1 MSKYILRGR
10 TARRGATRGVAVLA
24 LVAMAA
30 LGACV
35 EKKSDTLAQDST
47 LNKDI
52 QLANA
57 DSTAQPQLRDTAAVA
72 TNPAPAPS
80 APAPAA
86 SRPAPTRTP
95 PRTVTRTPAPA
106 PRPTTPAPTKTTTA
120 SGNTVTRTPGKS
132 ESALGTIA
140 AGSTLSLTSNSR
152 VCTNTNKVGDHVTAT
167 LANAVSGSNG
177 AVIPAGAT
185 ANLEITQLKR
195 SENIN
200 DKIQMGFRITSVSFG
215 GHTYPVS
222 GTIASAQV
230 DRVKNQPS
238 SKDAQKVA
246 TGAAVG
252 AIVGQIL
259 GHNTKSTVI
268 GGAVGAAA
276 GAGAAATTSN
286 YEGCV
291 PDGGSIVVHLD
302 SPVQVHTS

>member
-1 MSKYILRGR
+1 MMMSKYISRGR
-10 TARRGATRGVAVLA
+10 TLRLGAAALA
-24 LVAMAA
+24 AMALA
-30 LGACV
+30 ACV

-52 QLANA
+52 QLANR
-57 DSTAQPQLRDTAAVA
+57 DSMAQPQLRDTAATA
-72 TNPAPAPS
+72 TP

-86 SRPAPTRTP
+86 AAPAPAPTRTTT
-95 PRTVTRTPAPA
+95 PRRTTTTTRTPAPVA
-106 PRPTTPAPTKTTTA
+106 TTPRPTTTA
-120 SGNTVTRTPGKS
+120 SGNTVTRGAGAATSGG
-132 ESALGTIA
+132 AVGTIA
-140 AGSTLSLTSNSR
+140 SGSTLNLASNSR
-152 VCTNTNKVGDHVTAT
+152 VCTNTNKVGDRVTAT
-167 LANAVSGSNG
+167 LKQAVTGSNG

-195 SENIN
+195 SENVN

-215 GHTYPVS
+215 GHTYPVA

-252 AIVGQIL
+252 AVVGQII

-276 GAGAAATTSN
+276 GAGAAAATSN

-291 PDGGSIVVHLD
+291 PDGGSIVVTLN
-302 SPVQVHTS
+302 SPLQVHTS

>member
-1 MSKYILRGR
+1 MSKYISRGR
-10 TARRGATRGVAVLA
+10 LARRSAAVIALA
-24 LVAMAA
+24 GLSA
-30 LGACV
+30 LGAC

-57 DSTAQPQLRDTAAVA
+57 DSTAQPQLRDTAAAV
-72 TNPAPAPS
+72 TPAPAP
-80 APAPAA
+80 AAPAA
-86 SRPAPTRTP
+86 SRPTTTRTTTH
-95 PRTVTRTPAPA
+95 TVTRRPAPAPA
-106 PRPTTPAPTKTTTA
+106 PRRTAPAPTTSTTA
-120 SGNTVTRTPGKS
+120 SGNRVTRTPGAT
-132 ESALGTIA
+132 ESAVGTIA

-167 LANAVSGSNG
+167 VANAVSGSNG

-185 ANLEITQLKR
+185 ANLVVTQLKR
-195 SENIN
+195 SENAN

-246 TGAAVG
+246 TGAVVG
-252 AIVGQIL
+252 AVVGRIL
-259 GHNTKSTVI
+259 GHSTKSTVI

-276 GAGAAATTSN
+276 GAGAAAATSN

-302 SPVQVHTS
+302 SPVQVHTT

>member
-1 MSKYILRGR
+1 MSKYISRGR
-10 TARRGATRGVAVLA
+10 LARRSAAALA
-24 LVAMAA
+24 LAAMTA

-57 DSTAQPQLRDTAAVA
+57 DSMAQPQLRDTAAVA

-86 SRPAPTRTP
+86 ARTTTTRT
-95 PRTVTRTPAPA
+95 TTHTTTRTPAPA
-106 PRPTTPAPTKTTTA
+106 PAPRPAPAAPTRTTTA
-120 SGNTVTRTPGKS
+120 SGNTVTRTPGRA

-140 AGSTLSLTSNSR
+140 SGSSLSLTSNSR
-152 VCTNTNKVGDHVTAT
+152 VCTNTNKVGDHITAT
-167 LANAVSGSNG
+167 VASAVSGSNG

-185 ANLEITQLKR
+185 ANLVITQLKR

-200 DKIQMGFRITSVSFG
+200 DKIEMGFRISSISFG
-215 GHTYPVS
+215 GHTYPVT

-291 PDGGSIVVHLD
+291 PDGGSIVVKLD

>member
-1 MSKYILRGR
+1 MSKYISRGR
-10 TARRGATRGVAVLA
+10 TLRLGAAALA
-24 LVAMAA
+24 AMALA
-30 LGACV
+30 ACV

-52 QLANA
+52 QLANR
-57 DSTAQPQLRDTAAVA
+57 DSTAQPQLRDTAATA
-72 TNPAPAPS
+72 AP

-86 SRPAPTRTP
+86 AAPAPAPTRTTTTTR
-95 PRTVTRTPAPA
+95 RTTTTTRTPAPA
-106 PRPTTPAPTKTTTA
+106 PVATAPAPRPATTA
-120 SGNTVTRTPGKS
+120 SGNTVTRGGG
-132 ESALGTIA
+132 AAAGGGAVGTIA
-140 AGSTLSLTSNSR
+140 SGSTLNLASNSR
-152 VCTNTNKVGDHVTAT
+152 VCTNTNKVGDRVTAT
-167 LANAVSGSNG
+167 LRQPVTGSNG

-195 SENIN
+195 SENVN

-215 GHTYPVS
+215 GHTYPVT

-238 SKDAQKVA
+238 GKDAQKVA

-252 AIVGQIL
+252 AVVGQIM

-268 GGAVGAAA
+268 GGAIGAAA
-276 GAGAAATTSN
+276 GAGAAAATSN

-291 PDGGSIVVHLD
+291 PDGGSIVVTLD
-302 SPVQVHTS
+302 SPLQVHTS